1 MTATGVVLLV
11 SGPNLNLL
19 GERQPEVY
27 GTATLN
33 DHVIAARAAA
43 EGLGLQLEHVQSNHE
58 GDLVESIQ
66 GARGR
71 FVAII
76 INAGAL
82 SHTSWSIHD
91 ALASFDGVVVELH
104 ISNPAAR
111 EPFRHTSTI
120 APVAD
125 GCIAG
130 FGGLGY
136 PLAVEAVSRLIAA
149 RT

>member
-1 MTATGVVLLV
+1 MIATGLVLLI

-19 GERQPEVY
+19 GKREPDVY
-27 GTATLN
+27 GTATLD
-33 DHVIAARAAA
+33 DHVAAARAAA
-43 EGLGLQLEHVQSNHE
+43 EGLGFTLEHVQSNHE
-58 GDLVESIQ
+58 GDLVEAIQ

-71 FVAII
+71 ATAII

-120 APVAD
+120 ASVAD

-136 PLAVEAVSRLIAA
+136 PLAIEAVSRLLVA
-149 RT
+149 RP